1 MFVVYSGV
9 RRLNYHVI
17 RRVTALLCRIPFIF
31 DHTELERG
39 HDNDIS
45 FGRRLYRSVSAVLV
59 WMLGSRVLVLHW
71 GLHLNVT
78 IDSEQTGCEITAQSL
93 S

>member
-17 RRVTALLCRIPFIF
+17 RRVTALLCTSPFILTI
-31 DHTELERG
+31 HNWRG
-39 HDNDIS
+39 DMIMT
-45 FGRRLYRSVSAVLV
+45 FLSVEDCTFLLAVLV